1 MNLILFLTIIVLIL
15 FFAYSAIFFKY
26 KEHFRLEIDDSGYFE
41 DPNNKQYN
49 QLKEF
54 ISDSDEYTVKND
66 TGIMIDIDKPISLQA
81 VEFNNLK
88 ERLNYYRNIELEQR
102 AGDKVSEIKK
112 GMILDQDANEVNY
125 PVVRKELSLLKLDSI
140 VSDLLK
146 RHEFTEKLFRDRIA
160 SYNSHSNTESY
171 GQRINNNIRVPPLD
185 LKMDT
190 TLKIPAETLESY
202 RFITNWI
209 LEQISA
215 ESLKELYNIKYVNT
229 VRFKFKYD
237 KVIRHYVDYDNNLER
252 FEFQAM
258 LYRDNKEHNFYMYFD
273 IIFDTKYIRYYIN
286 EMIILGINIEQL
298 LLFGDYLDKDY
309 KLDSNGKHLSLS
321 NENPGYVTDNYINT
335 YRQITADFVKA
346 DVESRKKH
354 NNETL
359 DNGFCFFKDAPDKD
373 TCISYTPE
381 GGVGIWD
388 TPCKYNEECP
398 FYKKNGNYPNS
409 RGGCIGGYCEMPVN
423 VGLLGFK
430 EYNEADISRAIC
442 YNCEATPGCSGIGC
456 SQCCEEQLS
465 GTVKKQQNEMAEE
478 QLKESAENQ
487 KLYANLITP
496 DYAFSNDY
504 FERIKYMKEFAKKD
518 MAPIK
523 IVV

>member
-15 FFAYSAIFFKY
+15 FFVYSFIFFKNN
-26 KEHFRLEIDDSGYFE
+26 EHFRLEVDTRAYDE
-41 DPNNKQYN
+41 DRNKRSYS
-49 QLKEF
+49 QLNEF
-54 ISDSDEYTVKND
+54 ISNSDEYTVKND
-66 TGIMIDIDKPISLQA
+66 AGIMIDIDKPISLQS
-81 VEFNNLK
+81 VEFKNLK
-88 ERLNYYRNIELEQR
+88 ERLNYYRNLELEQR
-102 AGDKVSEIKK
+102 AGDKVSDIKK
-112 GMILDQDANEVNY
+112 GMIIEQEMNEVNY

-140 VSDLLK
+140 ISYLFK
-146 RHEFTEKLFRDRIA
+146 KYEFTKTKFIDNISKYDDTLRITK
-160 SYNSHSNTESY
+160 SQLE
-171 GQRINNNIRVPPLD
+171 ID

-190 TLKIPAETLESY
+190 TLKVAAEKLESY
-202 RFITNWI
+202 RFVKNWI
-209 LEQISA
+209 LEEISG
-215 ESLKELYNIKYVNT
+215 ESLKKLYSIKYVDSP
-229 VRFKFKYD
+229 RFKFKYD
-237 KVIRHYVDYDNNLER
+237 KIINYYIDYKNNLER

-273 IIFDTKYIRYYIN
+273 IIFDNKYIMYYIN
-286 EMIILGINIEQL
+286 EIIILGINIEQL
-298 LLFGDYLDKDY
+298 LLFGDFLDKDY
-309 KLDSNGKHLSLS
+309 KLDSKGQHLSLS

-335 YRQITADFVKA
+335 YRQITEDFVKA

-354 NNETL
+354 NNKNL
-359 DNGFCFFKDAPDKD
+359 DNGYCFFKDAPDKD

-388 TPCKYNEECP
+388 APCKYNEECP

-423 VGLLGFK
+423 VALLGFK

-442 YNCEATPGCSGIGC
+442 YNCEARSGCSGIEC
-456 SQCCEEQLS
+456 SQCCEEQQF
-465 GTVKKQQNEMAEE
+465 GTVKKQQNDITDDELEYTNK
-478 QLKESAENQ
+478 QR
-487 KLYANLITP
+487 KLYANLVTP

>member
-1 MNLILFLTIIVLIL
+1 MNLILFITIIVLVL
-15 FFAYSAIFFKY
+15 FFVYSAIFFKY
-26 KEHFRLEIDDSGYFE
+26 NEHFRLEVDTRSNDE
-41 DPNNKQYN
+41 DKHKKTYSQFN
-49 QLKEF
+49 EF
-54 ISDSDEYTVKND
+54 ISNSDDYTIKND
-66 TGIMIDIDKPISLQA
+66 YGIMIDIDKPISLQS
-81 VEFNNLK
+81 VEFKNLK
-88 ERLNYYRNIELEQR
+88 ERLHYYRNIELEQR
-102 AGDKVSEIKK
+102 SGDKVSAIKK
-112 GMILDQDANEVNY
+112 DMILDQEKNEVNY

-140 VSDLLK
+140 VSELLK
-146 RHEFTEKLFRDRIA
+146 IHEFTDTKFRDNR
-160 SYNSHSNTESY
+160 TEFLSKKHT
-171 GQRINNNIRVPPLD
+171 NIPPIV

-190 TLKIPAETLESY
+190 TLKIPVEKLESY
-202 RFITNWI
+202 RFIKNWI
-209 LEQISA
+209 LEQISG

-229 VRFKFKYD
+229 VRFKFKFD
-237 KVIRHYVDYDNNLER
+237 KIINYMVDYKNNLER

-273 IIFDTKYIRYYIN
+273 IIFDSKYIRYYIN

-321 NENPGYVTDNYINT
+321 NENSGYVTDNYINT
-335 YRQITADFVKA
+335 YRQITEDFVKA

-354 NNETL
+354 NNEAL
-359 DNGFCFFKDAPDKD
+359 DNGVCFFKDAPDKD

-388 TPCKYNEECP
+388 SPCKYNEECP

-430 EYNEADISRAIC
+430 EYNEADISKAIC
-442 YNCEATPGCSGIGC
+442 YNCEVRQGCSGIGC

-465 GTVKKQQNEMAEE
+465 GTIKPQQNEMAEE
-478 QLKESAENQ
+478 QLKESVENQ
-487 KLYANLITP
+487 KLYANLVTP